1 MTSVG
6 VGVGITGR
14 EPRMHARVDAKH
26 AQANANAQMQASMN
40 ILSRGG
46 ANAKC
51 MACRASESAQDQR

>member
-1 MTSVG
+1 MG

-40 ILSRGG
+40 ILSVWHAEQAKVRRIRGEAAVG
-46 ANAKC
+46 NAK
-51 MACRASESAQDQR
+51 